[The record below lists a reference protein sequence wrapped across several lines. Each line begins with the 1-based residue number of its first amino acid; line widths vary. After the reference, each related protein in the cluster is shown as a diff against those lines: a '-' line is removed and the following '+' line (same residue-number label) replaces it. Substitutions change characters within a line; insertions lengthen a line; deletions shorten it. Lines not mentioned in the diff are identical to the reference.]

1 MQERI
6 GFRKGARW
14 TRTAATHSLPPN
26 RGGTHMVKPNS
37 QLQALSRLLPEAL
50 GRALEPCARLVTL
63 RPGQIVI
70 GHQDR
75 TTDVFIV
82 LEGTLRVELYSLNG
96 REISLADLG
105 PGELFGEFAAI
116 DEQPRSASVTAT
128 GACALAC
135 ISAEAFRRIT
145 LGTPESAEWLARR
158 LVARIRL
165 QTERIFELNALAVR
179 NRLHCELLRLSLD
192 AGVEGNAATIAPAPT
207 HAQLAARIGTHRE
220 AVTRELQYLH
230 KQGIVVQHGRE
241 LRIDDVAEL
250 AEIVRAAAG
259 DVGVAQ
265 RAGLPAE

>member
-1 MQERI
+1 
-6 GFRKGARW
+6 
-14 TRTAATHSLPPN
+14 
-26 RGGTHMVKPNS
+26 MVKPNGP
-37 QLQALSRLLPEAL
+37 LQALSRLLPEAL
-50 GRALEPCARLVTL
+50 GTQLEPHARLVAL
-63 RPGQIVI
+63 RPSQIVI

-75 TTDVFIV
+75 TTDVFVV

-116 DEQPRSASVTAT
+116 DGQPRSATVAAT
-128 GACALAC
+128 GACSLAC
-135 ISAEAFRRIT
+135 VPGEVFRRVA
-145 LGTPESAEWLARR
+145 LGTPESADWLARR
-158 LVARIRL
+158 LVGRIRL

-192 AGVEGNAATIAPAPT
+192 AGVAGNQATITSAPT

-220 AVTRELQYLH
+220 AVTRELQYLQ
-230 KQGIVVQHGRE
+230 KQGIAVQQGRE
-241 LRIDDVAEL
+241 LRINDVAEL

-265 RAGLPAE
+265 RVAQPSD